1 MSAAVDLV
9 HSPAPARGLRERA
22 RTLSWTRL
30 LRGGSL
36 AAIGAGLLGAV
47 VIGEWQAIVTTALG
61 LALGLAVVRLCF
73 RGEDRIFL
81 ETTFLVAFGLRVL
94 GAVVSHY
101 ALMQVGRRGFLLM
114 DDFAYDKL
122 GWGLVKVWT
131 GQLPGVRDTDEYL
144 LVNYTYL
151 IAIVYYVLGHSLLA
165 AKMLNV
171 AFGAVTAVVVYALGA
186 EIFHRRAARVAAL
199 LTAFFPSL
207 LVWSIINLKDI
218 LVVFLTVSAI
228 FGLVRYARRGEWWAL
243 ALALVAFAG
252 LENLRQ
258 FVFFILAWLMP
269 IALLFTD
276 RSDGPSGW
284 RRSVLGLVLGLGVIK
299 SLDSLFGFELLRQQ
313 MIFLPFALFL
323 PVVLLCV
330 GRARQRRKLALLLP
344 LLVGVV
350 AISYLTSN
358 PRLGTNFLTPKALT
372 EAEWKRWLEESKAQ
386 TGNDEF
392 GGIKP
397 PKDASDIVE
406 RSMTYL
412 PRGVS
417 YVLFGPTPWTANSA
431 TARAVAPEMV
441 IWYGVLATAA
451 AGLALTF
458 RQKWRD
464 LVLPLGFAAAWIVA
478 LALTEGNTGNIF
490 RHRSQFMPFFF
501 LLSAVGICWLWQ
513 RWGAE
518 RFDRLRGRS
527 PYGVTA

>member
-1 MSAAVDLV
+1 MSAAVDV
-9 HSPAPARGLRERA
+9 VSPALGAPGLRER
-22 RTLSWTRL
+22 LLGGNWTFV

-36 AAIGAGLLGAV
+36 GAIVVSLVAATVLGD
-47 VIGEWQAIVTTALG
+47 WQAIVTTALG
-61 LALGLAVVRLCF
+61 LALGLAIIRLCF
-73 RGEDRIFL
+73 RGEDRAFL
-81 ETTFLVAFGLRVL
+81 QTAFLVAFGLRVV
-94 GAVVSHY
+94 GAVVSHEV
-101 ALMQVGRRGFLLM
+101 LMHVGRRGFLLM

-171 AFGAVTAVVVYALGA
+171 AFGALTAVVIYALGR
-186 EIFHRRAARVAAL
+186 EIFDRRAARIAAL

-218 LVVFLTVSAI
+218 LVVLLTATAI
-228 FGLVRYARRGEWWAL
+228 FGLVRYARRGEGWALVL
-243 ALALVAFAG
+243 ALAAFVG

-276 RSDGPSGW
+276 RSDGPTGW
-284 RRSVLGLVLGLGVIK
+284 RRSVLGLALGLGVITVLNYFLG
-299 SLDSLFGFELLRQQ
+299 SELLRQQ
-313 MIFLPFALFL
+313 QVFLPFALFL
-323 PVVLLCV
+323 PVVVLFV
-330 GRARQRRKLALLLP
+330 GRAQQRRKLVLLLP
-344 LLVGVV
+344 LLIGVV
-350 AISYLTSN
+350 VLSYITSN

-372 EAEWKRWLEESKAQ
+372 EAEWKRWLEESKAE

-397 PKDASDIVE
+397 PKDASDIVQ

-412 PRGVS
+412 PRGVTF
-417 YVLFGPTPWTANSA
+417 VLFGPTPWTARSA
-431 TARAVAPEMV
+431 SARAVAPEMLL
-441 IWYGVLATAA
+441 WYGGMAA
-451 AGLALTF
+451 AAVGLALTF
-458 RQKWRD
+458 KQKWRD
-464 LVLPLGFAAAWIVA
+464 LVLPMGFAAAWIVA

-490 RHRSQFMPFFF
+490 RHRSQFMPFVF
-501 LLSAVGICWLWQ
+501 LLSAVGICWLWA
-513 RWGAE
+513 RWGSP
-518 RFDRLRGRS
+518 RSGPLLDR
-527 PYGVTA
+527 TAR